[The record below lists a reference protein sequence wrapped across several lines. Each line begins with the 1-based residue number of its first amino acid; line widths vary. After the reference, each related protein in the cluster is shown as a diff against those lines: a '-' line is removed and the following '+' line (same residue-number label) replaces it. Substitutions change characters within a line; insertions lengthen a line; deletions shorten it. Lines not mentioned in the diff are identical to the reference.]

1 MTSLSP
7 LAQAALER
15 ARQATAKPTSNRRHW
30 TQHEEQLLT
39 QLYPDT
45 PMPALIKVLQRTAT
59 QIHSKA
65 SQLGLHRSPEYL
77 ASEHACRL
85 RKGDNVGVEHRFK
98 PGHQSWNKGKQG
110 WKAGGRSAETRFK
123 PGNRP
128 HTWVPIGT
136 EQIRD
141 GYLWRKVTDGHGRHD
156 WRLVHVMLWEQHNGP
171 VPKGLILVF
180 RDRNKQNIQLDNLEL
195 ITRAENCR
203 RNSIHRYPP
212 ELQEVMRLQK
222 KLERAIREH
231 ADEKQDDRP
240 A

>member
-1 MTSLSP
+1 M
-7 LAQAALER
+7 
-15 ARQATAKPTSNRRHW
+15 
-30 TQHEEQLLT
+30 
-39 QLYPDT
+39 
-45 PMPALIKVLQRTAT
+45 
-59 QIHSKA
+59 
-65 SQLGLHRSPEYL
+65 
-77 ASEHACRL
+77 
-85 RKGDNVGVEHRFK
+85 
-98 PGHQSWNKGKQG
+98 
-110 WKAGGRSAETRFK
+110 KAGGRSAETRFK

-156 WRLVHVMLWEQHNGP
+156 WRQVHVMLWEQHNGP

-212 ELQEVMRLQK
+212 ELKEVIRLQK

-231 ADEKQDDRP
+231 TDEKQDDRP

>member
-30 TQHEEQLLT
+30 TQPEEQLLT

-45 PMPALIKVLQRTAT
+45 PMPALIKRLGFTASAIY
-59 QIHSKA
+59 QKA
-65 SQLGLHRSPEYL
+65 RNLGLRRSPEYL

-85 RKGDNVGVEHRFK
+85 RRGDNVGAATRFK
-98 PGHQSWNKGKQG
+98 PGHQSWNKGKRG
-110 WKAGGRSAETRFK
+110 LKAGGRSAETRFK

-141 GYLWRKVTDGHGRHD
+141 GYLWRKVTDGHGRHN
-156 WRLVHVMLWEQHNGP
+156 WRQVHVMLWEQHNGP

-212 ELQEVMRLQK
+212 ELKEVIRLQK
-222 KLERAIREH
+222 KLERTIRKRT
-231 ADEKQDDRP
+231 DEKQNDRP